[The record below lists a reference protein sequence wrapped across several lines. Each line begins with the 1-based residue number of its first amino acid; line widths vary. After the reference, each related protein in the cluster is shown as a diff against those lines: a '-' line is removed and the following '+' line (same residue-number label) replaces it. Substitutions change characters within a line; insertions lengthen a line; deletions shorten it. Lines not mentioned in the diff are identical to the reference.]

1 MNETIEYIPCKTIVS
16 STKNKYWFATDF
28 NMNIYRGCSHGCI
41 YCDSRSE
48 CYRDDTFYR
57 VKVKENALKVIENDI
72 KNKRVK
78 GIVGTGSMSDP
89 YNPLEEKLELTREA
103 LKLLDSY
110 GYGVAI
116 ATKSP
121 LITRD
126 IDIIKSISTHS
137 PVLIK
142 MTITTTDDKLSQ
154 KIESNI
160 DISSKRFAALKEL
173 ADNDIYSGILFMP
186 VLPFITDTVE
196 NVETLVEK
204 ATESKVKFIYPGFG
218 MTLRDRQRL
227 YYYEKLDE
235 LFPGIKEQYK
245 RTYGNQYSCGTKQAK
260 MLFQNLVLACDK
272 NSILYKMGEIIT
284 AYQKAYEI
292 EQLSLF

>member
-1 MNETIEYIPCKTIVS
+1 
-16 STKNKYWFATDF
+16 
-28 NMNIYRGCSHGCI
+28 MNIYRGCSHGCI

-154 KIESNI
+154 KIEPNI